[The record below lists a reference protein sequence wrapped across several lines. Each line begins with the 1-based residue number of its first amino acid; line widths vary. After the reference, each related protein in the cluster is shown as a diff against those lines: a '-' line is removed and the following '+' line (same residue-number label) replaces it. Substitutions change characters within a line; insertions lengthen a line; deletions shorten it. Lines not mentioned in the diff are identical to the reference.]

1 MNYKRNPYELNL
13 VFLGGFNPFIFHPE
27 WFRKIGLFSDQEIDA
42 SYEGGIWQ
50 DKDGNNNIINFTQ
63 FISPGISTIKISDID
78 IRVEPKRFQILT
90 LDETKFEQL
99 RDVAFG
105 VFKILEYTPIS
116 ALGVNVRAHYNMGK
130 EEVWHSL
137 GHLLA
142 PKEPWGGILEDPL
155 MKSITLEGV
164 NPFSENGAIR
174 ITIEPSSHYKFG
186 VFIQINHHFSF
197 PDSTDS
203 SEAVDAIKSHTI
215 DIAKKSFEKMNLIL
229 KNTDKK

>member
-90 LDETKFEQL
+90 LDETKFDAAIASDFEAL
-99 RDVAFG
+99 RNVFAFSFTSNSSELG
-105 VFKILEYTPIS
+105 VFKHSNKLNLTNFVLDIDNTQS
-116 ALGVNVRAHYNMGK
+116 K
-130 EEVWHSL
+130 EFQV
-137 GHLLA
+137 
-142 PKEPWGGILEDPL
+142 
-155 MKSITLEGV
+155 
-164 NPFSENGAIR
+164 AIR
-174 ITIEPSSHYKFG
+174 
-186 VFIQINHHFSF
+186 
-197 PDSTDS
+197 DSTTNEILFYADLNESDS
-203 SEAVDAIKSHTI
+203 TIKAAQELHLRTLH
-215 DIAKKSFEKMNLIL
+215 SFIRVTAQTL
-229 KNTDKK
+229 